1 MKSPTLKALTVGL
14 VMATGLTA
22 SAIAEPTSMFILD
35 ASGSMWGRLPDSQM
49 KIVAARDAMGELVG
63 ALPDSI
69 ATGLIAYGHRRKGD
83 CGDIEI
89 VQQATP
95 GGSSKIP
102 ELIAT
107 LQPRGKTPI
116 SDALQLAGDKLTGI
130 EDQTTIVLVSDGIET
145 CEGDPC
151 AVAASLAA
159 AQTNLS
165 IHVIGYA
172 VDQPTRTQLEC
183 VADKGNGEYFTA
195 DDLGGLKT
203 ALAAVT
209 ESIRTAE
216 PVAAPEPIEVATPEV
231 ADTGSA
237 ITIQIAG
244 PGTIRLDMAE
254 WTQAPKYWKILDP
267 ETGEEIAK
275 TSDSEVSVMPG
286 DYQLAWRHLEHGSE
300 EVTLPQII
308 TVESGKVTDAPIKT
322 GLQLV
327 PPADTDTPYYW
338 QLLPEGAKVK
348 KSFRGRDAAA
358 WYWVWDPVPVPA
370 GAYTLLIRQSEHD
383 HSEAN
388 LGRVVLEEGQLQ
400 QLPLDQGVNVAWNS
414 TWGDEVYNI
423 TFTAENGDQIKTDT
437 QGPLFLAPGTY
448 GVTLRL
454 TQHGHR
460 DAPFG
465 TIEVSDTG
473 FADAMLTS
481 GITFET
487 AIEGEFKL
495 TATDLDTG
503 EKAVMSNRWG
513 PMPLGAGRYSFDLQ
527 LKGNKAQT
535 IVPELEIKAGQFITA
550 KM

>member
-1 MKSPTLKALTVGL
+1 MKSLTLKALSIGL
-14 VMATGLTA
+14 LMTA
-22 SAIAEPTSMFILD
+22 SLSLQAEAEPTSMFILD

-49 KIVAARDAMGELVG
+49 KIVAARDAMSELVG
-63 ALPDSI
+63 ALPDNIS
-69 ATGLIAYGHRRKGD
+69 TGLIAYGHRRKGD
-83 CGDIEI
+83 CGDIEV
-89 VQQATP
+89 VQEATP
-95 GGSSKIP
+95 GGGSKIADI
-102 ELIAT
+102 IAT

-116 SDALQLAGDKLTGI
+116 SDALKLAGNKLTGI

-145 CEGDPC
+145 CEGNPC
-151 AVAASLAA
+151 AVAEALAA
-159 AQTNLS
+159 AQVNLS
-165 IHVIGYA
+165 IHVIGYS
-172 VDQPTRTQLEC
+172 VDQLTRTQLQC

-195 DDLGGLKT
+195 DDLSGLKT
-203 ALAAVT
+203 ALATVT
-209 ESIRTAE
+209 ESIRSAE
-216 PVAAPEPIEVATPEV
+216 PIAVPEPIIVAAPEA

-244 PGTIRLDMAE
+244 PGTIRLDMAD
-254 WTQAPKYWKILDP
+254 WTHAPKYWKILDP

-275 TSDSEVSVMPG
+275 TSENEASVMPG
-286 DYQLAWRHLEHGSE
+286 DYQLAWRHLEHGSA
-300 EVTLPQII
+300 EVILPQIV

-327 PPADTDTPYYW
+327 PPAETETPYYW

-358 WYWVWDPVPVPA
+358 WYWVWDAVPVPA

-414 TWGDEVYNI
+414 VWGDEVYNI
-423 TFTAENGDQIKTDT
+423 TFTHENGDQIKTDT
-437 QGPLFLAPGTY
+437 QGPLFLAPGKY
-448 GVTLRL
+448 DVSLRL
-454 TQHGHR
+454 TQHDHR

-465 TIEVSDTG
+465 TVEVSDTG

-481 GITFET
+481 GITFDT

-495 TATDLDTG
+495 IATDL
-503 EKAVMSNRWG
+503 
-513 PMPLGAGRYSFDLQ
+513 
-527 LKGNKAQT
+527 
-535 IVPELEIKAGQFITA
+535 
-550 KM
+550 